1 MLTYTLDAQAKI
13 PLYEQLYR
21 AIKTDITKGILRS
34 QDKLPSKR
42 SLAKHLGVSIVTVET
57 SYQQLR
63 AEGYIYSQAKK
74 GFFVADIKSQR
85 PMVRKTARLVS
96 LPKTRSDDTSPSL
109 NLSNNQTNPETF
121 PFATW
126 SKLLRQVLNNHQTEL
141 MQASPSQGLWE
152 LRQAIAQ
159 HLNDYRGMVVDPR
172 QIVIGAGTEYLYT
185 LLIQLL
191 GLDKTVAVEE
201 PSYPKITK
209 IYRQFNITQVPIAME
224 KDGLSVAQL
233 QKSKADI
240 VHLSPSHQFP
250 TGAILSVSKRYDL
263 LSWASQGDHYI
274 IEDDYDSEFRFQGLP
289 IPSLQE
295 IDCSGRVIYINTF
308 SKSLASTL
316 RMSYMILP
324 PQLLEVFEKKLS
336 FYANTVSNL
345 EQYTLAAFIQEGYFD
360 KHLNRMRLFYQK
372 KRDELITCL
381 KASPLKD
388 YISIHEQ
395 ESGLH
400 FIMTID
406 SHLSEDAICQKSRQK
421 GLQLTPISHYYQHH
435 TPQSTNA
442 FIVNYANIT
451 APQIEQIIQ
460 MLTEILLLE
469 S

>member
-21 AIKTDITKGILRS
+21 AIKTDITKGVLRS

-57 SYQQLR
+57 SYQQLK

-126 SKLLRQVLNNHQTEL
+126 SKLLRQALNNHQTEL
-141 MQASPSQGLWE
+141 MQASPSHGLWE

-209 IYRQFNITQVPIAME
+209 IYRQFNMTQVPIAME

-233 QKSKADI
+233 QK
-240 VHLSPSHQFP
+240 
-250 TGAILSVSKRYDL
+250 
-263 LSWASQGDHYI
+263 
-274 IEDDYDSEFRFQGLP
+274 
-289 IPSLQE
+289 
-295 IDCSGRVIYINTF
+295 
-308 SKSLASTL
+308 
-316 RMSYMILP
+316 
-324 PQLLEVFEKKLS
+324 
-336 FYANTVSNL
+336 
-345 EQYTLAAFIQEGYFD
+345 
-360 KHLNRMRLFYQK
+360 
-372 KRDELITCL
+372 
-381 KASPLKD
+381 
-388 YISIHEQ
+388 
-395 ESGLH
+395 GLH
-400 FIMTID
+400 
-406 SHLSEDAICQKSRQK
+406 
-421 GLQLTPISHYYQHH
+421 QHPRTRIRAALYH
-435 TPQSTNA
+435 D
-442 FIVNYANIT
+442 Y
-451 APQIEQIIQ
+451 
-460 MLTEILLLE
+460 
-469 S
+469 

>member
-57 SYQQLR
+57 SYQQLK

-233 QKSKADI
+233 QKSKADM

-263 LSWASQGDHYI
+263 LSWARRPLYH
-274 IEDDYDSEFRFQGLP
+274 R
-289 IPSLQE
+289 
-295 IDCSGRVIYINTF
+295 RR
-308 SKSLASTL
+308 L
-316 RMSYMILP
+316 R
-324 PQLLEVFEKKLS
+324 
-336 FYANTVSNL
+336 
-345 EQYTLAAFIQEGYFD
+345 
-360 KHLNRMRLFYQK
+360 
-372 KRDELITCL
+372 
-381 KASPLKD
+381 
-388 YISIHEQ
+388 
-395 ESGLH
+395 
-400 FIMTID
+400 
-406 SHLSEDAICQKSRQK
+406 
-421 GLQLTPISHYYQHH
+421 
-435 TPQSTNA
+435 
-442 FIVNYANIT
+442 
-451 APQIEQIIQ
+451 
-460 MLTEILLLE
+460 
-469 S
+469 